1 MVAQYVVAAPKV
13 ENINFGWFSSGKL
26 VAPKED
32 NIHPVKI
39 SECGHTRIACRFV
52 RSPIHGAKNGGR
64 AFPYAPSVSLAF
76 LIPSAAPSMMISSFS
91 SIPFSIRSMCFRRS
105 LSPPSLSG

>member
-32 NIHPVKI
+32 NIH
-39 SECGHTRIACRFV
+39 
-52 RSPIHGAKNGGR
+52 
-64 AFPYAPSVSLAF
+64 
-76 LIPSAAPSMMISSFS
+76 
-91 SIPFSIRSMCFRRS
+91 
-105 LSPPSLSG
+105 LSPDAGGGLDDAGSPVYFKKITVTPDDERAWFRMHPQWSKSNKYAELEAWIYI

>member
-32 NIHPVKI
+32 NIQELTNLQFHVIIKKKQFYNHLKI
-39 SECGHTRIACRFV
+39 
-52 RSPIHGAKNGGR
+52 
-64 AFPYAPSVSLAF
+64 
-76 LIPSAAPSMMISSFS
+76 
-91 SIPFSIRSMCFRRS
+91 
-105 LSPPSLSG
+105 

>member
-32 NIHPVKI
+32 NIHTPFFYAHNKVK
-39 SECGHTRIACRFV
+39 SAECV
-52 RSPIHGAKNGGR
+52 KNCWLLLNLCV
-64 AFPYAPSVSLAF
+64 YNK
-76 LIPSAAPSMMISSFS
+76 
-91 SIPFSIRSMCFRRS
+91 
-105 LSPPSLSG
+105 

>member
-32 NIHPVKI
+32 NIHILAKCLNFEMLQQIDKLP
-39 SECGHTRIACRFV
+39 TLLACQ
-52 RSPIHGAKNGGR
+52 
-64 AFPYAPSVSLAF
+64 
-76 LIPSAAPSMMISSFS
+76 
-91 SIPFSIRSMCFRRS
+91 
-105 LSPPSLSG
+105 

>member
-32 NIHPVKI
+32 NIQYTVFQEP
-39 SECGHTRIACRFV
+39 
-52 RSPIHGAKNGGR
+52 
-64 AFPYAPSVSLAF
+64 
-76 LIPSAAPSMMISSFS
+76 
-91 SIPFSIRSMCFRRS
+91 
-105 LSPPSLSG
+105 

>member
-32 NIHPVKI
+32 NIQLT
-39 SECGHTRIACRFV
+39 SD
-52 RSPIHGAKNGGR
+52 
-64 AFPYAPSVSLAF
+64 LAG
-76 LIPSAAPSMMISSFS
+76 LQVEKEKSRKTI
-91 SIPFSIRSMCFRRS
+91 
-105 LSPPSLSG
+105 L

>member
-32 NIHPVKI
+32 NIQ
-39 SECGHTRIACRFV
+39 
-52 RSPIHGAKNGGR
+52 
-64 AFPYAPSVSLAF
+64 
-76 LIPSAAPSMMISSFS
+76 SSK
-91 SIPFSIRSMCFRRS
+91 PQQDTAR
-105 LSPPSLSG
+105 

>member
-32 NIHPVKI
+32 NIH
-39 SECGHTRIACRFV
+39 
-52 RSPIHGAKNGGR
+52 
-64 AFPYAPSVSLAF
+64 
-76 LIPSAAPSMMISSFS
+76 SMHEGQGNADI
-91 SIPFSIRSMCFRRS
+91 I
-105 LSPPSLSG
+105 